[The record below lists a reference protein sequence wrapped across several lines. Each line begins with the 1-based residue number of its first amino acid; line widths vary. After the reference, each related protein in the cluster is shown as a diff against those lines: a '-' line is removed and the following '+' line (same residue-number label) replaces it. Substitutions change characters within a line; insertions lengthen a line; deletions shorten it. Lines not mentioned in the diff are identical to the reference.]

1 MSATSTLGPGI
12 SVKED
17 TIMARRYEP
26 EHVEQVE
33 RDTVLVLIDG
43 ELVDIGEVE
52 EDDTEAERQR

>member
-1 MSATSTLGPGI
+1 
-12 SVKED
+12 
-17 TIMARRYEP
+17 MARRYEP